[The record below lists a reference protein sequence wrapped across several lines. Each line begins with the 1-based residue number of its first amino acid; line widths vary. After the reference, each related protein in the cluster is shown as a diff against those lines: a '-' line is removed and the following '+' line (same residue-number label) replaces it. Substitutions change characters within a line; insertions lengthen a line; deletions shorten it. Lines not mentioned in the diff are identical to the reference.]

1 MFVNRVRQI
10 HFVGIGGIG
19 MSGIAEVLLNLG
31 YDVSGSDLKASDT
44 TDRLA
49 GLGGR
54 IFAGHDASQVEGAD
68 VVVVSSAITEDN
80 PEVAEARRL
89 AIPVIPRAEMLAEL
103 MRLKYGVAVA
113 GTHGKTT
120 TTSLV
125 ATVLQEAGLDP
136 TIVIGGKLNSLG
148 SNARLGQ
155 SDYMVVEADESDG
168 SFLKLSPVITVLTN
182 IDAEH
187 LNHYGSMKELEAAFL
202 EFANKVP
209 FYGAAVV
216 CLDHPRVQALLP
228 KLQKRYLT
236 YGLSAQADYR
246 ARDVHFQG
254 LESSFEVVRSGEPLG
269 RVEVKMP
276 GAHNVLNALSVVAV
290 ADELGIEFGVVRDAL
305 RTFQGIQRRF
315 SIRGEAAGVVVVDDY
330 GHHPAEIMTT
340 LQGARRSYPD
350 RRIVAVFQP
359 HRYSRIQ
366 RLWEEFST
374 AFNQAD
380 LVVVTDVYAANE
392 KPRPGVSGQTMAD
405 SIRRCGHK
413 GVSFTGDLESTVAL
427 LADQVSGRD
436 LVITLGA
443 GDVWRVG
450 QELVERL
457 ERRDGPI
464 SK

>member
-1 MFVNRVRQI
+1 
-10 HFVGIGGIG
+10 
-19 MSGIAEVLLNLG
+19 
-31 YDVSGSDLKASDT
+31 
-44 TDRLA
+44 
-49 GLGGR
+49 
-54 IFAGHDASQVEGAD
+54 
-68 VVVVSSAITEDN
+68 
-80 PEVAEARRL
+80 
-89 AIPVIPRAEMLAEL
+89 
-103 MRLKYGVAVA
+103 
-113 GTHGKTT
+113 
-120 TTSLV
+120 
-125 ATVLQEAGLDP
+125 
-136 TIVIGGKLNSLG
+136 
-148 SNARLGQ
+148 
-155 SDYMVVEADESDG
+155 
-168 SFLKLSPVITVLTN
+168 
-182 IDAEH
+182 
-187 LNHYGSMKELEAAFL
+187 
-202 EFANKVP
+202 
-209 FYGAAVV
+209 
-216 CLDHPRVQALLP
+216 VQALLP